1 MEKEEQKSRRNSTNT
16 VKHRKHSLGLQTERT
31 LYNTGEREQVQRRRR
46 RSQGLTIKIESP
58 TTGEDSSAGIISSPG
73 NIYLSGVS
81 ISRGPT
87 PLSSPGGRNSRSP
100 SLSMPPASPVARNRV
115 RSASLA
121 VPSHAKTPPH
131 SPGRTWDSCLL
142 RERYNVITI
151 IYHLKHYHWYL
162 KDSPQ
167 VVCPWR
173 PVSLPTDPNTP
184 THTSTSR
191 PRPTPSPG
199 WAPSPTAPP
208 PHSAQSCISRF
219 YQRKLSGNLSQI
231 NLQDAN
237 LSSDDFHEAL
247 LLNKLQKTPKKRKKS
262 KKSRSNS
269 KDLNLHW
276 DERKL
281 CLYYIL
287 YWWKLA
293 NSVFCLKV
301 LFQVTFIW
309 WK

>member
-142 RERYNVITI
+142 RERYNVVTI

-219 YQRKLSGNLSQI
+219 YQRKLSKVYLKLICRTLISAVMTFTKPCYWTNYRKLRRKEKNLKNPDRTQKTLICIEMKGSYVYIIFSIDGNLQTRC
-231 NLQDAN
+231 
-237 LSSDDFHEAL
+237 F
-247 LLNKLQKTPKKRKKS
+247 
-262 KKSRSNS
+262 
-269 KDLNLHW
+269 
-276 DERKL
+276 
-281 CLYYIL
+281 
-287 YWWKLA
+287 
-293 NSVFCLKV
+293 V
-301 LFQVTFIW
+301 
-309 WK
+309 